1 MPRATRLCLVSVVCA
16 LFAGCA
22 PTKQIQI
29 PEAPSNQRMAIPTF
43 RCSDA
48 SKSLRCSVKILAQAP
63 PGGARNL
70 GTIHLAGRVSR
81 EAEVITLVDQMA
93 CEIGADAIFVR
104 QIEQRST
111 GGQIDYKITAS
122 AYALSSG
129 EAPPAPEGQRP
140 AAH

>member
-1 MPRATRLCLVSVVCA
+1 MCA

-22 PTKQIQI
+22 QTKQLQI
-29 PEAPSNQRMAIPTF
+29 PEAPSNQSKAIPAF
-43 RCSDA
+43 RSNEA
-48 SKSLRCSVKILAQAP
+48 SKRLRCSVKVLAQAP
-63 PGGARNL
+63 AGGARNL

-81 EAEVITLVDQMA
+81 ESEVIALVDQKA

-122 AYALSSG
+122 AYALGSG
-129 EAPPAPEGQRP
+129 EAPPAPERQRP
-140 AAH
+140 TEH